1 MKGGG
6 SQELEQQVDPGINLV
21 EAPRGNARRGP
32 GRPPKRRGRGGG
44 GLGRGG
50 PLSTVLRTALRRSR
64 RLTKISDIV
73 VNNITFN

>member
-6 SQELEQQVDPGINLV
+6 SQELERQVDPGINLV
-21 EAPRGNARRGP
+21 EALRGNALRGNAQRGR

-50 PLSTVLRTALRRSR
+50 PLSTVMRTALRRS
-64 RLTKISDIV
+64 LTKIDR
-73 VNNITFN
+73 NF

>member
-21 EAPRGNARRGP
+21 EAPRGNAWRGNARRGP

-50 PLSTVLRTALRRSR
+50 PLSTVMRTALRR
-64 RLTKISDIV
+64 ISDIV

>member
-6 SQELEQQVDPGINLV
+6 SQELEWQVDPGINLV
-21 EAPRGNARRGP
+21 EAPRGNAQRGP

-50 PLSTVLRTALRRSR
+50 PLSTVRTALRRS
-64 RLTKISDIV
+64 LTKIDR
-73 VNNITFN
+73 NF